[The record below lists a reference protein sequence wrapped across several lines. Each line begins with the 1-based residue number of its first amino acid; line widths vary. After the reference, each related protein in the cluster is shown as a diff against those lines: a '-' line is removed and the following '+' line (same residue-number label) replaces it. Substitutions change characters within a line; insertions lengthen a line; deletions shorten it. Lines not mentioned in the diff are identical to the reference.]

1 LVKETRTVQVSEAEA
16 KVFLDKAKQFMESAE
31 DAAVKGNWDAAA
43 HNAVH
48 CAISANDA
56 LLGARHGL
64 RSAGQSHK
72 DAATLLAEKEGTGD
86 ARKNAA
92 RFLKI
97 VNKKNL
103 VQYEGRSMT
112 EAEARALM
120 LDASRFFEWAMSRP
134 GVGKPYGAGTEV
146 TAQEE

>member
-1 LVKETRTVQVSEAEA
+1 MVRETRTVKVTEAEA
-16 KVFLDKAKQFMESAE
+16 SVFLNKAEQFMESAI
-31 DAAVKGNWDAAA
+31 DALAKGNWDAAA

-56 LLGARHGL
+56 LLGARHSL
-64 RSAGQSHK
+64 RSSGQSHK
-72 DAATLLAEKEGTGD
+72 DAATLLAQKEGTED

-97 VNKKNL
+97 ISKKNL
-103 VQYEGRSMT
+103 VQYEGRSMS

-120 LDASRFFEWAMSRP
+120 VNSTHFFEWSRS
-134 GVGKPYGAGTEV
+134 KINR
-146 TAQEE
+146 

>member
-1 LVKETRTVQVSEAEA
+1 MVRETRTVKVTKAEA
-16 KVFLDKAKQFMESAE
+16 GVFLQKAEQFMETAQ
-31 DAAVKGNWDAAA
+31 DALAKDNWDAAA

-56 LLGARHGL
+56 LLGARYGL
-64 RSAGQSHK
+64 RSSGQSHK
-72 DAATLLAEKEGTGD
+72 DAATLLVEKEGTDD

-97 VNKKNL
+97 ITKKNL
-103 VQYEGRSMT
+103 VQYEGRSIS

-120 LDASRFFEWAMSRP
+120 VDSTRFFEWSKSRMNS
-134 GVGKPYGAGTEV
+134 
-146 TAQEE
+146 